1 MTSWA
6 GRSKALAPKAAP
18 VALALAML
26 TAALGAA
33 PGMAPALVAAL
44 GTGVAEAA
52 APVAGEE
59 QPPAEVP
66 LTLAEARRVAEQ
78 GNPAYRRACLAVD
91 QAGLALARL
100 QADAAVRANALALQQ
115 AQSAQATAEVA
126 REAADRKLWLDVQRA
141 YYTLLA
147 ARRQQRLAR
156 EALDQAQ
163 EQLRVAQRRLG
174 SGAGTRLE
182 VLNAERVAAE
192 AEAGV
197 AKADVGAR
205 LAELGLQDLLGW
217 PSDRPLA
224 VDEHAPADTRS
235 VPEEE
240 IAVRL
245 ALERSPE
252 ARQAREAVAAARLA
266 VSLGENDYTPGLA
279 QKLAAARLSEAE
291 LLAEEAERRVALQV
305 RRALAE
311 LRAAE
316 AGVKAAAKATAA
328 ATEGHRAARV
338 RFDTGATGL
347 DEVLA
352 AQVRLFQARQAEL
365 QARLDL
371 DLARTAVFSLVG
383 E

>member
-1 MTSWA
+1 MVDWARRGQTCGGAFA
-6 GRSKALAPKAAP
+6 GRAWG
-18 VALALAML
+18 VALAAVL
-26 TAALGAA
+26 TMTVV
-33 PGMAPALVAAL
+33 P
-44 GTGVAEAA
+44 AA
-52 APVAGEE
+52 AFGAVGVEA
-59 QPPAEVP
+59 P

-100 QADAAVRANALALQQ
+100 QADAAIRANALALQQ
-115 AQSAQATAEVA
+115 AESAKATAEVA
-126 REAADRKLWLDVQRA
+126 REAAGRKLWLDVQRA
-141 YYTLLA
+141 YYTLLT
-147 ARRQQRLAR
+147 ARRQQQLAR

-197 AKADVGAR
+197 AKADTGAR
-205 LAELGLQDLLGW
+205 LAELTLRDLLGW
-217 PSDRPLA
+217 PSGKPL
-224 VDEHAPADTRS
+224 VLDEHAPSDFRP

-240 IAVRL
+240 AAVRL

-252 ARQAREAVAAARLA
+252 VRQAREAVAAARLA
-266 VSLGENDYTPGLA
+266 VSLGENDYTPDLA
-279 QKLAAARLSEAE
+279 QKLAAARLAEAQ
-291 LLAEEAERRVALQV
+291 LGAEEAERRMALQV

-311 LRAAE
+311 LGLAE
-316 AGVKAAAKATAA
+316 TGVKAAVKATAA
-328 ATEGHRAARV
+328 AVEGHRAARV

-352 AQVRLFQARQAEL
+352 AQVRLFQARQTEL

-371 DLARTAVFSLVG
+371 DLARTAVFSLIG